1 MRSSQHAKEPEMT
14 RLRALRTIAIVTV
27 FSTILPALAQSD
39 PSASAPRRFERLRQ
53 AMAGGLDDGTDN
65 ARPATVPD
73 GVRILPDISYGPYK
87 ALGFDV
93 YASMKPPADA
103 ASAPVIFFVHGGGW
117 AFGDKSNRQVI
128 EPKVAHWVAQGYIVI
143 SANYRMLPTPVAQQ
157 ADDVAAA
164 IAFAQSQ
171 AGLWGGD
178 PKRFI
183 LMGHSAGAHL
193 VALLA
198 AGQRTPTRPQPWRG
212 AVLLDSAALDVPVIM
227 NHRHLGLY
235 DRAFGADA
243 SRWDAVSPIAQLT
256 HDTAPIL
263 AVCSSRRRE
272 SCPTSDRF
280 VAKANGLGGQARVL
294 REGLSHMEINA
305 TLGAPSDYT
314 TQVDAFMQSV
324 R

>member
-1 MRSSQHAKEPEMT
+1 MT
-14 RLRALRTIAIVTV
+14 RACRLRAIAALIALAGV
-27 FSTILPALAQSD
+27 LPAVAQSD
-39 PSASAPRRFERLRQ
+39 TASPAPRRLERLRQ
-53 AMAGGLDDGTDN
+53 AMGGDLDDGSTN
-65 ARPATVPD
+65 AKDAPSTPAGT
-73 GVRILPDISYGPYK
+73 RAIPDIPYGPDP
-87 ALGFDV
+87 AQRFDV
-93 YASMKPPADA
+93 YVSTQPPARLA
-103 ASAPVIFFVHGGGW
+103 PAPVIFFVHGGGW
-117 AFGDKSNRQVI
+117 SRGDKSNRQVL

-143 SANYRMLPTPVAQQ
+143 SANYRMLPTPLAQQ

-193 VALLA
+193 VALVA
-198 AGQRTPTRPQPWRG
+198 AGARTATRPQPWRA
-212 AVLLDSAALDVPVIM
+212 AVLLDSAALDVSMIM

-235 DRAFGADA
+235 DRAFGADPG
-243 SRWDAVSPIAQLT
+243 RWNAVSPLAQLA
-256 HDTAPIL
+256 HATAPLL
-263 AVCSSRRRE
+263 AVCSSRRTE
-272 SCPTSDRF
+272 SCPTAQRF
-280 VAKANGLGGQARVL
+280 AAEANGLGGRARVL
-294 REGLSHMEINA
+294 REDLSHAEINA

>member
-1 MRSSQHAKEPEMT
+1 MRHIRCP
-14 RLRALRTIAIVTV
+14 RLMAALIACA
-27 FSTILPALAQSD
+27 TILPVFAQTD
-39 PSASAPRRFERLRQ
+39 TTASAPHRFERLRQ

-73 GVRILPDISYGPYK
+73 GVRIVPDIPYGHEK
-87 ALGFDV
+87 AQRLDV
-93 YASMKPPADA
+93 YVSMKPSANA
-103 ASAPVIFFVHGGGW
+103 APAPVIFFVHGGGW
-117 AFGDKSNRQVI
+117 AFGDKSNHQVI

-178 PKRFI
+178 PTRFI

-198 AGQRTPTRPQPWRG
+198 AGKRTPTRPQPWRG

-227 NHRHLGLY
+227 NSRHFGLY
-235 DRAFGADA
+235 DRAFGTDA
-243 SRWDAVSPIAQLT
+243 SQWDAVSPIAQLT

-280 VAKANGLGGQARVL
+280 VAKANGLGGKARVL
-294 REGLSHMEINA
+294 REDLSHMEINA

-314 TQVDAFMQSV
+314 AQVDAFMQSV

>member
-1 MRSSQHAKEPEMT
+1 MSHIRCP
-14 RLRALRTIAIVTV
+14 RLTAALIACA
-27 FSTILPALAQSD
+27 TILPVFAQTD
-39 PSASAPRRFERLRQ
+39 TTASAPRRFERLRQ
-53 AMAGGLDDGTDN
+53 AMAGGLDDGADN

-73 GVRILPDISYGPYK
+73 GVRLVPDIPYGPDK
-87 ALGFDV
+87 AQRFDV
-93 YASMKPPADA
+93 YVSMKPPANA
-103 ASAPVIFFVHGGGW
+103 APAPVIFFVHGGGW
-117 AFGDKSNRQVI
+117 AFGDKSNHQVI

-164 IAFAQSQ
+164 VAFAQSQ

-198 AGQRTPTRPQPWRG
+198 AGKRTPTRPQPWRG

-227 NHRHLGLY
+227 NNRHFGLY

-243 SRWDAVSPIAQLT
+243 SQWDAVSPIAQLT

-280 VAKANGLGGQARVL
+280 VAKANGLGGKARVL
-294 REGLSHMEINA
+294 REDLSHMEINA